1 MTVSNFH
8 LIKYCNYFLAAM
20 SSPLA
25 IHLSIPQR
33 FLAFL
38 QEFDDDDARIIGTQM
53 LASLAIPDG
62 K

>member
-1 MTVSNFH
+1 
-8 LIKYCNYFLAAM
+8 M

-33 FLAFL
+33 FLDFL
-38 QEFDDDDARIIGTQM
+38 QEFDDDDARILGTQM
-53 LASLAIPDG
+53 LASLEIPDG

>member
-1 MTVSNFH
+1 
-8 LIKYCNYFLAAM
+8 M

-38 QEFDDDDARIIGTQM
+38 QEFDDDDARILGTQM